1 MDGYRSLFTLFVIS
15 FLISSCSGIQDDAD
29 SEKSDLNLSVNEV
42 KLISASN
49 EFGFD
54 LLKNINTNEIGKD
67 LFISPI
73 SVSMALGMTYNGAD
87 GETKDAMR
95 TALHLGDLTDDEIN
109 RSYESLISLLL
120 SLDPEVAVA
129 LANSI
134 WYRDNVEFEQTFL
147 DIARQYFDAEVRG
160 LDFSAEN
167 AADIIN
173 SWIEDKTNGLIKET
187 LNPPL
192 PRDAVMYLIN
202 AIYFKGTWTIQFD
215 EDKTRDMTFYSSGET
230 LSTVKMMS
238 LREEFPYYEND
249 ELQMVDLPY
258 GNGDFS
264 MTIVLP
270 NKEKNIDA
278 LISEMSDQSW
288 NSLTSNLSPD
298 TGDIFLPR
306 FKLEYKTELKKPL
319 TEMGMGIAFSEWA
332 NFSKMRSQN
341 DIFISKVI
349 HKSFVEVNE
358 EGTEAA
364 AVTVVEIG
372 FTSIGPNQGFSMLI
386 NRPFLFVIRENR
398 SGAIMFIGKI
408 ENPKEN

>member
-202 AIYFKGTWTIQFD
+202 AIYFKGIWTIQFD

-372 FTSIGPNQGFSMLI
+372 FTSIGPNQGFSILI

>member
-372 FTSIGPNQGFSMLI
+372 FTSIGPNQGFSILI

>member
-278 LISEMSDQSW
+278 LISEMSNDLW

-372 FTSIGPNQGFSMLI
+372 FTSIGPNQGFSILI